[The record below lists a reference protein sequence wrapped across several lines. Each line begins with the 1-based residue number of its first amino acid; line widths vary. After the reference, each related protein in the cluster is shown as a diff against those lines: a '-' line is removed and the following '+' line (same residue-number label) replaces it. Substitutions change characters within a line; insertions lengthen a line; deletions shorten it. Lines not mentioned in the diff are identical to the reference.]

1 MYNNIQQMYATSQAE
16 NRRLRMANEE
26 LVQGLSEI
34 EEPSEE
40 HTEEAQIRRLLRQ
53 GMSIRKIAEIL
64 QIPKCRVERVKHQEY
79 TPDSDIVVIGGT
91 QESFAEGVQ
100 KCQ

>member
-1 MYNNIQQMYATSQAE
+1 
-16 NRRLRMANEE
+16 
-26 LVQGLSEI
+26 
-34 EEPSEE
+34 
-40 HTEEAQIRRLLRQ
+40 
-53 GMSIRKIAEIL
+53 MSIRKIAEIL